1 MCVGTCLHMSLSF
14 VPIGVGRVIGYDYDK
29 YGPQTQGTSMANV
42 RMPRS
47 QLTFSQQ
54 GQVRANLMKS
64 AAAIAGQLNE
74 YINDGFITV
83 AGKEITMTTER
94 IQAYRLVLSK
104 TVPDL
109 SATEITHKSGLEAMD
124 TGQLVARLAQ
134 LAQARP
140 ELRKQLHEVL
150 GGKLIEGQAQPA
162 DFTHHT
168 TPESHSAQPEAAE
181 TAACEV
187 EHSPTPSA

>member
-1 MCVGTCLHMSLSF
+1 
-14 VPIGVGRVIGYDYDK
+14 
-29 YGPQTQGTSMANV
+29 MANV

-64 AAAIAGQLNE
+64 AASIARQLQE
-74 YINDGFITV
+74 YIEEGFVKV

-94 IQAYRLVLSK
+94 LQAYRLVLSK

-109 SATEITHKSGLEAMD
+109 SSTEITHKSGLEAMD
-124 TGQLVARLAQ
+124 SSQRVMRLAQ

-140 ELRKQLHEVL
+140 ELRTKLYEAL
-150 GGKLIEGQAQPA
+150 GGRLIE
-162 DFTHHT
+162 
-168 TPESHSAQPEAAE
+168 AE
-181 TAACEV
+181 PVEV
-187 EHSPTPSA
+187 EAGAKASPDSSPTPTP